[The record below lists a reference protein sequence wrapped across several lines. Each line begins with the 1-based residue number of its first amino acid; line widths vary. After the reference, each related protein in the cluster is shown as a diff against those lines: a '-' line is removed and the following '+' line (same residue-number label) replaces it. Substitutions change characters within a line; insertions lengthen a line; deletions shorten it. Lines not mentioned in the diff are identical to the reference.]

1 MSADILGYV
10 FDDCDEQTAEALET
24 IIAHLNIDEDILND
38 YLFCCEHADFTPETV
53 EELASYVL
61 SPAMADYHQTNFD
74 YPNGYPADDT
84 AYEDIGHYL
93 LEDTDVGNYLCKSRL
108 DFYFDF
114 EQYGRDYLRNNA
126 CELGGYGY
134 LAEFPRGN
142 IIISKDEI
150 VELANYLSGH
160 AYNPSKIAQILPSIN
175 ADILDCSEVV
185 KADLPYHMADN
196 VVCAYKPPEER
207 VNSSLSD
214 DLKAATQAANRQTQQ
229 PTSKHQT
236 HNKKL

>member
-38 YLFCCEHADFTPETV
+38 YLFCCEHADFTPATV
-53 EELASYVL
+53 QELASYIL
-61 SPAMADYHQTNFD
+61 DPAMGDYHQTNFD

-114 EQYGRDYLRNNA
+114 EQYG
-126 CELGGYGY
+126 
-134 LAEFPRGN
+134 
-142 IIISKDEI
+142 
-150 VELANYLSGH
+150 
-160 AYNPSKIAQILPSIN
+160 
-175 ADILDCSEVV
+175 
-185 KADLPYHMADN
+185 
-196 VVCAYKPPEER
+196 
-207 VNSSLSD
+207 
-214 DLKAATQAANRQTQQ
+214 
-229 PTSKHQT
+229 
-236 HNKKL
+236 